1 MPCWRVGLTAKRRR
15 SLAIPPLFL
24 NLPLYLWLA
33 LVFIIGAMIGS
44 FLNVCIYR
52 LPLEKSPLWPLTSR
66 CGHCLQPVRA
76 IDNLPLL
83 SYWLLRGRCR
93 TCAAPFSMRYFFVE
107 LGTALSFLGLFHLEC
122 VVNVHRFNPQLIGQP
137 QAELACLIA
146 FIYHAVLLSFLIV
159 ATFCDIDHRTIP
171 LSLTVTGSV
180 LGIIGAIFLPWPW
193 PYTPVQATPTGRPFP
208 VDDWMVSMLHRPYQG
223 IYSWP
228 VWGPLPD
235 WLAPGDNWQTGLATG
250 LAGFLVGTMTL
261 RIVRFTFG
269 LGIGVDYMDEA
280 DPDSVR
286 WSLPWRL
293 WDWAGRVGGKT
304 LGLGDADLMMMAGAF
319 LGWQPT
325 LAAFFLAV
333 VPGLMFGMV
342 QIFQRGDNALPF
354 GPSLAIGA
362 MIAALAWQEL
372 GPALQVFFFNGPFLA
387 SIVGLSCFL
396 LLLSG
401 YVLRMKNW
409 RKE

>member
-1 MPCWRVGLTAKRRR
+1 MVFLT
-15 SLAIPPLFL
+15 
-24 NLPLYLWLA
+24 
-33 LVFIIGAMIGS
+33 GAVVGS

-52 LPLEKSPLWPLTSR
+52 LPLEKSPLWPLGSR
-66 CGHCLQPVRA
+66 CGHCLQPIRA
-76 IDNLPLL
+76 LDNLPLL

-93 TCAAPFSMRYFFVE
+93 TCAAPYSMRYFFIE
-107 LGTALSFLGLFHLEC
+107 LGTALSFLALFHLEC
-122 VVNVHRFNPQLIGQP
+122 IADVHRFRFNPQLVNQVLGQQ
-137 QAELACLIA
+137 QADFACLIA
-146 FIYHAVLLSFLIV
+146 FIWHATLLSFLIV

-171 LSLTVTGSV
+171 LPLTISGSV
-180 LGIIGAIFLPWPW
+180 LGIIGATFLPWPW
-193 PYTPVQATPTGRPFP
+193 PYTPLQATPTGQPFP
-208 VDDWMVSMLHRPYQG
+208 VDNWMVSMLHRPYQG
-223 IYSWP
+223 VYSWP
-228 VWGPLPD
+228 VWGPLPE
-235 WLAPGDNWQTGLATG
+235 WLAPGGNWQTGLATG
-250 LAGFLVGTMTL
+250 IAGFLAGTLTL

-269 LGIGVDYMDEA
+269 LGIGAEYMDEA
-280 DPDSVR
+280 DPESVR

-293 WDWAGRVGGKT
+293 WDWTGRVGGKT

-333 VPGLMFGMV
+333 VPGLVFGMV

-362 MIAALAWQEL
+362 MIAAVGWQEL
-372 GPALQVFFFNGPFLA
+372 GSPIMKTFFFNGSFLV

-401 YVLRMKNW
+401 YVLRIMKYW
-409 RKE
+409 RR

>member
-1 MPCWRVGLTAKRRR
+1 M
-15 SLAIPPLFL
+15 I
-24 NLPLYLWLA
+24 
-33 LVFIIGAMIGS
+33 FIIGAMIGS

-76 IDNLPLL
+76 LDNLPLI

-107 LGTALSFLGLFHLEC
+107 LGTALSFLGLFYLEC
-122 VVNVHRFNPQLIGQP
+122 VTNIHRFNPQFLGQQ
-137 QAELACLIA
+137 QAEIACLVA

-171 LSLTVTGSV
+171 LSLTVTGTV

-193 PYTPVQATPTGRPFP
+193 PYTPEQATPTGRGFP
-208 VDDWMVSMLHRPYQG
+208 VDDWMVSMLRRPYQG

-228 VWGPLPD
+228 VWGPLPE
-235 WLAPGDNWQTGLATG
+235 WLAPGGNWQTGLATG
-250 LAGFLVGTMTL
+250 LAGFLVGTLTL

-325 LAAFFLAV
+325 LTAFFLAV

-362 MIAALAWQEL
+362 MIAALYWQEL

-387 SIVGLSCFL
+387 SIVGVSCFL

-401 YVLRMKNW
+401 YVLRIMKNW